1 MSKKSLLSQLP
12 RPMLKKAINVL
23 ENALE
28 ENERETSRN
37 ERTEKLSTNEAA
49 ARFNLSQRLIDIN
62 ILIIKE
68 LETGNEFILKK
79 SKKVMR

>member
-1 MSKKSLLSQLP
+1 MARINKKYTP
-12 RPMLKKAINVL
+12 EFIIEVI
-23 ENALE
+23 
-28 ENERETSRN
+28 ETKIR
-37 ERTEKLSTNEAA
+37 EKLSTNEAA

-79 SKKVMR
+79 VKKVFMWRNAEEEQKVKLENQN

>member
-1 MSKKSLLSQLP
+1 MSRINKKYTP
-12 RPMLKKAINVL
+12 EFIIEVI
-23 ENALE
+23 
-28 ENERETSRN
+28 ETKIR
-37 ERTEKLSTNEAA
+37 EKLSTNEAA